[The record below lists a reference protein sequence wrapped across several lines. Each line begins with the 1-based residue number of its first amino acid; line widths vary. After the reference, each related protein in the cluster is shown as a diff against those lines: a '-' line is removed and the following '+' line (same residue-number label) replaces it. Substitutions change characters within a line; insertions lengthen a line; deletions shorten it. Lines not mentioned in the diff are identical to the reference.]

1 MKVGDL
7 VSRWDDGRGP
17 IGVVLELMKRVGVG
31 YIPVAKILVAGRV
44 KEFKVEDL
52 WVFYESR

>member
-1 MKVGDL
+1 MNVGDL

-17 IGVVLELMKRVGVG
+17 IGVVIELINQTVKVFIGGEMK
-31 YIPVAKILVAGRV
+31 YFAFD
-44 KEFKVEDL
+44 EL